1 MEPATIAHLRITN
14 WKLPTANY
22 KIMLIDILFLAMMV
36 IAVFKGMRN
45 GLIVALFSIIGWVV
59 GLYAAF
65 MFSGLAE
72 NYLKGVLNLS
82 PRVLSIVAFI
92 LVFSLVSL
100 LVNLG
105 ARIVEKLIGLTPIG
119 WLNRLGGIFFYVLL
133 YALIFSVMIYFAE
146 KVRLVSEETV
156 SSSRMYPWV
165 KPLAEIIELPFI
177 N

>member
-1 MEPATIAHLRITN
+1 
-14 WKLPTANY
+14 
-22 KIMLIDILFLAMMV
+22 MLIDLLFLAMMAFAV
-36 IAVFKGMRN
+36 IKGMRN
-45 GLIVALFSIIGWVV
+45 GLIVALFSIIAWVV

-72 NYLKGVLNLS
+72 TYLKGVLNLG

-92 LVFSLVSL
+92 LVFSIVSIL
-100 LVNLG
+100 IHLG
-105 ARIVEKLIGLTPIG
+105 ARIVEKVIGLTPIG

-156 SSSRMYPWV
+156 SSSKVYPWV
-165 KPLAEIIELPFI
+165 KPIAQLVELPFI

>member
-1 MEPATIAHLRITN
+1 
-14 WKLPTANY
+14 
-22 KIMLIDILFLAMMV
+22 
-36 IAVFKGMRN
+36 
-45 GLIVALFSIIGWVV
+45 
-59 GLYAAF
+59 

-72 NYLKGVLNLS
+72 NYLKGMLNLS

-92 LVFSLVSL
+92 LVFSLVIF

-105 ARIVEKLIGLTPIG
+105 ARIIEKVIGITPIG

-133 YALIFSVMIYFAE
+133 YTLIFSVMIYFAE

-156 SSSRMYPWV
+156 SSSKVYPWV
-165 KPLAEIIELPFI
+165 KPIARIIELPFI

>member
-1 MEPATIAHLRITN
+1 
-14 WKLPTANY
+14 
-22 KIMLIDILFLAMMV
+22 MLIDLLFLAMMAFAV
-36 IAVFKGMRN
+36 IKGMRN
-45 GLIVALFSIIGWVV
+45 GLIVALFSIIAWVV

-72 NYLKGVLNLS
+72 TYLKGVLNLS

-92 LVFSLVSL
+92 LVFSIVSIL
-100 LVNLG
+100 IHLG
-105 ARIVEKLIGLTPIG
+105 ARIVEKVIGLTPIG

-156 SSSRMYPWV
+156 SSSKVYPWV
-165 KPLAEIIELPFI
+165 KPIAQLVELPFI

>member
-1 MEPATIAHLRITN
+1 
-14 WKLPTANY
+14 
-22 KIMLIDILFLAMMV
+22 MLIDILFLAMMV

-72 NYLKGVLNLS
+72 TYLKEAVNLS
-82 PRVLSIVAFI
+82 PRILSIVAFV
-92 LVFSLVSL
+92 LVFGLVSL

-105 ARIVEKLIGLTPIG
+105 ARIIEKLVGLTPIG

-133 YALIFSVMIYFAE
+133 YALIFSVMIFFAE

-156 SSSRMYPWV
+156 SSSKVYPWV
-165 KPLAEIIELPFI
+165 KPIAQIIELPFI